1 MNATVAI
8 AKSIRSRRACPP
20 LLGCLLTAAASVGA
34 QQPQP
39 APALEE
45 ERAIE
50 AITVTARKRE
60 ESTQDISLSI
70 SAYDEEAIRR
80 RNLGQLEDIAMQT
93 PGLAFEDFSNGGY
106 GLPVIRGATQF
117 YVAQLEQNVSVFLD
131 GIYIPRQYAF
141 DLGLANISRI
151 EVVKGPQSALYG
163 ANAFAG
169 AINYISRAPEP
180 DGFAGNLEGTFG
192 NAGRQDYIADIN
204 IPLVEDRLAVRLG
217 ASSSEFEGD
226 FANNHPNAGRL
237 ANARSDGTLGGWEKN
252 AYSVG
257 ATALLDSVELKLD
270 WRRFETDSE
279 EGPQFVMNRGNGDT
293 NCSPTLSGFPV
304 PRPNNALF
312 CGELPVTPVPGPS
325 GISGL
330 VRDPRNIGM
339 LLDTEML
346 RGEIDWQ
353 FGDRSRIDYI
363 FGNISSDVF
372 SVADSSRDALAGT
385 PNFFVFPPVVENIF
399 ASLPTGDFDYSS
411 HELRYEYE
419 SDSGFYLT
427 AGIFQL
433 DGEDND
439 IQVFQGVPLAGTEPI
454 TSVTPRPP
462 TDAEALTET
471 ERRSL
476 FGRAELP
483 FADGVFVLGIEA
495 RFTRES
501 KEVAE
506 RLLRQNFNFEDDYV
520 TPRLTLDYNL
530 SPERLLYA
538 SAAKGVKSGG
548 INISGFPGLLEE
560 ERYYAPDENITYEIG
575 SKNILADGDVT
586 LNAALFLI
594 DWSNLQTLTLPTGAR
609 TEVATIVTNLGAAES
624 RGVEIAATAR
634 LSDNFAVNGGVSW
647 IDATYGG
654 GTRTGRVVQAGVCDG
669 MVCAQDGDVSG
680 KELARSPATQWNMGA
695 EFTGRVSADIDFF
708 LRADFTGQSEM
719 WVSELNLATVSPR
732 RLGSLRAGFGW
743 NDLSLDLWM
752 TNAFDEE
759 YVSNAFFIANQ
770 FTVDYRPTLGPP
782 RRYGATLR
790 YVFSE

>member
-1 MNATVAI
+1 MNAITFI
-8 AKSIRSRRACPP
+8 AKSIRIQSAWPP
-20 LLGCLLTAAASVGA
+20 LLGCILVASAVA

-39 APALEE
+39 AADGESA
-45 ERAIE
+45 RGIE
-50 AITVTARKRE
+50 AIVVTARKRE
-60 ESTQDISLSI
+60 ESAQDISLSV

-80 RNLGQLEDIAMQT
+80 RNLGQLEDVAMQT

-131 GIYIPRQYAF
+131 GIYVPRQYAF
-141 DLGLANISRI
+141 DLGLANTSRI

-169 AINYISRAPEP
+169 AINYVSKAPEY
-180 DGFAGNLEGTFG
+180 DGFTGNLEGTFG
-192 NAGRQDYIADIN
+192 NAGRNDYIADIN

-217 ASSSEFEGD
+217 ASNSEFDGD
-226 FANNHPNAGRL
+226 FTNNHPNAGRI
-237 ANARSDGTLGGWEKN
+237 ANARSDETIGGWEKS
-252 AYSVG
+252 AYSIGV
-257 ATALLDSVELKLD
+257 AAQSDSVEFKLD

-325 GISGL
+325 GIPGL

-339 LLDTEML
+339 DLETDML
-346 RGEIDWQ
+346 RGEIDLQ
-353 FGDRSRIDYI
+353 LDERSRIDYI
-363 FGNISSDVF
+363 FGNIASDVF
-372 SVADSSRDALAGT
+372 SVADSSRDALTGT

-399 ASLPTGDFDYSS
+399 ASLPTGDFDYRS

-419 SDSGFYLT
+419 SDTGFYFT
-427 AGIFQL
+427 AGAYL
-433 DGEDND
+433 LNGEDND

-462 TDAEALTET
+462 TDADALTET

-483 FADGVFVLGIEA
+483 FADGEFVLGLEA

-501 KEVAE
+501 KELTD
-506 RLLRQNFNFEDDYV
+506 RILRQGFSYEDDYFA
-520 TPRLTLDYNL
+520 PRLTLDYNL
-530 SPERLLYA
+530 GPDRLLYA

-548 INISGFPGLLEE
+548 INISGFPGLLEQ

-575 SKNILADGDVT
+575 SKNVLADGNVT

-594 DWSNLQTLTLPTGAR
+594 DWSNLQTLTLPSGAP
-609 TEVATIVTNLGAAES
+609 TEVATIITNLGVAES

-634 LSDNFAVNGGVSW
+634 LSDNFSVNGGVSL

-654 GTRTGRVVQAGVCDG
+654 GTRTGRVLQAGVCDG
-669 MVCAQDGDVSG
+669 QVCARDGDVSG
-680 KELARSPATQWNMGA
+680 KQLARSPATQWNVGA
-695 EFTGRVSADIDFF
+695 EYSGQMSAEIDFF
-708 LRADFTGQSEM
+708 LRADLTGQSEM

-732 RLGSLRAGFGW
+732 RLASLRAGFGW
-743 NDLSLDLWM
+743 NDFSLDLWA

-759 YVSNAFFIANQ
+759 YVSNAFFIANR

-790 YVFSE
+790 YSF

>member
-1 MNATVAI
+1 MNAIAAI
-8 AKSIRSRRACPP
+8 AKSIRIRPALPP
-20 LLGCLLTAAASVGA
+20 LAACLLTAAPGAGA
-34 QQPQP
+34 QQP
-39 APALEE
+39 AVETAEA

-50 AITVTARKRE
+50 AIFVTARKRE
-60 ESTQDISLSI
+60 ESAQDISLSV

-80 RNLGQLEDIAMQT
+80 RSLGQLEDVAMQT

-117 YVAQLEQNVSVFLD
+117 NVQQLEQNVSVFLD
-131 GIYIPRQYAF
+131 GIYVPRQYAF
-141 DLGLANISRI
+141 DLGLANTARI

-169 AINYISRAPEP
+169 AINYVSRAPEYG
-180 DGFAGNLEGTFG
+180 GFTGNLEGTFG
-192 NAGRQDYIADIN
+192 NAGRNDYMADIN
-204 IPLVEDRLAVRLG
+204 IPLAEDRLALRLG
-217 ASSSEFEGD
+217 ASNSGFDGD

-237 ANARSDGTLGGWEKN
+237 ANARSDETLGGWEKS
-252 AYSVG
+252 AYSIGV
-257 ATALLDSVELKLD
+257 AALLDSVELKLD
-270 WRRFETDSE
+270 WRRFVTDSE
-279 EGPQFVMNRGNGDT
+279 EGAQFVLTRGNGDT

-325 GISGL
+325 GVPGL
-330 VRDPRNIGM
+330 VRDPRNIG
-339 LLDTEML
+339 LDLETEML
-346 RGEIDWQ
+346 RGEIDWRI
-353 FGDRSRIDYI
+353 GERSRIDYI

-372 SVADSSRDALAGT
+372 SVADSSRDALTGT

-399 ASLPTGDFDYSS
+399 ASLPTGDFDYRS

-419 SDSGFYLT
+419 SDAGFYLT
-427 AGIFQL
+427 LGAYLL

-439 IQVFQGVPLAGTEPI
+439 IQVFRGVPLAGTEPI

-462 TDAEALTET
+462 IDAEALTET

-483 FADGVFVLGIEA
+483 FSDGAFVLGLEA
-495 RFTRES
+495 RITRES
-501 KEVAE
+501 KDLSD
-506 RLLRQNFNFEDDYV
+506 RILRQGFSYEDDYF
-520 TPRLTLDYNL
+520 TPRVTLDYNL
-530 SPERLLYA
+530 SADRLLYA

-548 INISGFPGLLEE
+548 INISGFTGLLDS
-560 ERYYAPDENITYEIG
+560 ERFYAPDENVTYEIG
-575 SKNILADGDVT
+575 SKNVLADGNVT

-594 DWSNLQTLTLPTGAR
+594 DWSNLQTLTLPTGAP
-609 TEVATIVTNLGAAES
+609 TETAAIVTNLGSAES
-624 RGVEIAATAR
+624 RGVEIAAAAR
-634 LSDNFAVNGGVSW
+634 LSDSFTVNGGVSW

-654 GTRTGRVVQAGVCDG
+654 GTRTGRVIQAGVCDG
-669 MVCAQDGDVSG
+669 VVCARDGDVSG
-680 KELARSPATQWNMGA
+680 RELARSPATQWNVGA
-695 EFTGRVSADIDFF
+695 EYSGQVSADIDFF
-708 LRADFTGQSEM
+708 LRADLTGQSEM

-732 RLGSLRAGFGW
+732 RLLSLRAGFGW
-743 NDLSLDLWM
+743 NDFSLDLWA

-759 YVSNAFFIANQ
+759 YVSNAFFIANR

-790 YVFSE
+790 YSF